1 MSDNKNDMTYKS
13 GNALARGKH
22 VGLRKSSGD
31 KLLRRNVGTLFQK
44 RPA

>member
-22 VGLRKSSGD
+22 LGLRKSSGD
-31 KLLRRNVGTLFQK
+31 KLLRRNGTLFQK

>member
-1 MSDNKNDMTYKS
+1 MSDNKNDMTYRP

-22 VGLRKSSGD
+22 LGLRESSAD
-31 KLLRRNVGTLFQK
+31 ELLRRNGKLFQK